1 MVQYFSISSF
11 RNRIDALLKIKRN
24 VYAGVLDEI
33 KKEFSGKSIE
43 EIRRNRDMILI
54 QDDLLVIKLRLPD
67 KKQRLS
73 KKDGYR
79 LIYLVSRVKE
89 VVVFLD
95 VYPKN
100 GPEQQLSIND
110 NELLRLLKEFS
121 TEATADTDDPDNAA
135 DSDSA
140 AGLPPAADSDS
151 AAGNTPQGSFFGA
164 LEPFDIP

>member
-11 RNRIDALLKIKRN
+11 RNRIEALLKIKRN

-100 GPEQQLSIND
+100 GPEQQLTIGD
-110 NELLRLLKEFS
+110 KELLRLLKEFS
-121 TEATADTDDPDNAA
+121 TEATADTDDPDNTT
-135 DSDSA
+135 
-140 AGLPPAADSDS
+140 G
-151 AAGNTPQGSFFGA
+151 T
-164 LEPFDIP
+164 LEPFDIQ